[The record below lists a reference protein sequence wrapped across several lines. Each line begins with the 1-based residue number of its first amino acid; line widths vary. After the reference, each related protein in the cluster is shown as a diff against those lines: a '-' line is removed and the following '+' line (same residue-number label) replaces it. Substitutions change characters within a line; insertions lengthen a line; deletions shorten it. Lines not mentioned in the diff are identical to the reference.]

1 MTISNEK
8 FRFVPDSHRETMRV
22 VLLLCLAV
30 LAAANPASKQDS
42 VNRGMRRMVLHPGM
56 GALKKREVPNIF
68 AIDDDSKKEATDGD
82 STKES
87 TP

>member
-1 MTISNEK
+1 MTISNEN
-8 FRFVPDSHRETMRV
+8 HETMRV

-42 VNRGMRRMVLHPGM
+42 VNRGMRKMVLHPGM

-68 AIDDDSKKEATDGD
+68 AIDDDSKKEATDSD